1 MLQYN
6 FKLQLRN
13 VGVRIKTFKET
24 QENNLMLGFGTV
36 VYD

>member
-6 FKLQLRN
+6 FKLQLRSLI
-13 VGVRIKTFKET
+13 VRIKTFQET
-24 QENNLMLGFGTV
+24 QENNGMLGFGNV